1 MLKHKKS
8 VKVSLMLTYVL
19 MVSLAVLVFTVPFI
33 IIWYVEIRNC
43 PEYLPRLSKIIML
56 TFYPC
61 VPIAMAV
68 LIKFRKLLLN
78 LFSDKV
84 FDKENVSLLFFI
96 SVCMII
102 ITVILLFSGYFYM
115 PFWVAAAATA
125 VCTLTIHVM
134 KNIIQSGCTEVEKE
148 ELK

>member
-8 VKVSLMLTYVL
+8 VKVSLVLTYVL
-19 MVSLAVLVFTVPFI
+19 MVSLAVLVFT
-33 IIWYVEIRNC
+33 
-43 PEYLPRLSKIIML
+43 
-56 TFYPC
+56 
-61 VPIAMAV
+61 IAMAV

-78 LFSDKV
+78 LLADKV
-84 FDKENVSLLFFI
+84 FESENVSLLFFI

-125 VCTLTIHVM
+125 VCALTLHVM
-134 KNIIQSGCTEVEKE
+134 KNIVQSGCTDNEKE
-148 ELK
+148 EIK